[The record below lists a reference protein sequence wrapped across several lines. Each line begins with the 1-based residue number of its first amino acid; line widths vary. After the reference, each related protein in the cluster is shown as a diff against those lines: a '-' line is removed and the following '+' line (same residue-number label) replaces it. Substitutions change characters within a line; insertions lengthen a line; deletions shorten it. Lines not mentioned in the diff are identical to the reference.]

1 MRSLFQGAAM
11 RGRVG
16 MVRLNSSAVAG
27 EKREEGKARRHVEA
41 RAGVGMVVSFG
52 GGGVQTSAHHR
63 KVDTQMER

>member
-1 MRSLFQGAAM
+1 
-11 RGRVG
+11 